1 MEEQKIIAKGQSA
14 TRMKKFHLI
23 RVSFISKI
31 SDANV
36 KAIAK
41 ALDIMKERHEYVIVP
56 GVIDESVIA
65 SQIMLKGKK
74 EPITFSSSTGP
85 YLRSMQEV
93 RKPELNNV

>member
-1 MEEQKIIAKGQSA
+1 
-14 TRMKKFHLI
+14 
-23 RVSFISKI
+23 
-31 SDANV
+31 
-36 KAIAK
+36 
-41 ALDIMKERHEYVIVP
+41 MKEKHEYVIVP

-74 EPITFSSSTGP
+74 EPMTFSSLTGP